1 MSNAGVLP
9 ISRLVAAISAVVALS
24 LGYPVF
30 AGTPELSVGPS
41 EGTGSPAP
49 RFLVEPDWPKPL
61 PNQWIM
67 GQVAGIAV
75 DRHDNIWI
83 VQRPRSLDN
92 AQAGATSAVTVNAVG
107 TPIDALG
114 FPRPFG
120 PNSECCLPA
129 PSVMKFDR
137 AGNLLDA
144 WGGPADPGFV
154 GTGGRCDPADGCYW
168 PAGEHGIFVD
178 HNDYVYIAGN
188 GNSPFPPAADPLLWA
203 ASHGRD
209 AQVLKFT
216 SDGTFVLNI
225 GDPGFLGPNSPDSN
239 DTGGASNGTPQPFAP
254 ADMEVDPE
262 TNILYIAD
270 GYGNRRVLAV
280 DADTGTYIGHWG
292 AYGQNPVDDT
302 NPGPYANDRDAG
314 ILPPGFRTPVH
325 CVRIVGELIYVCDR
339 VNNRIQVFNKYE
351 VGGACSNLQQA
362 AGLCG
367 FVKEEFIA
375 ADTLGNGTA
384 WDLDTSADPFQ
395 SCLYM
400 PDGTN
405 QRVWLLERDS
415 LGAVGH
421 FGYGSHNAGGFR
433 WVHNL
438 AVDSRGNIYTAEV
451 HEGKRAQKFR
461 PRGPLICR

>member
-1 MSNAGVLP
+1 
-9 ISRLVAAISAVVALS
+9 
-24 LGYPVF
+24 
-30 AGTPELSVGPS
+30 
-41 EGTGSPAP
+41 
-49 RFLVEPDWPKPL
+49 
-61 PNQWIM
+61 M

-75 DRHDNIWI
+75 DRHDHIWI
-83 VQRPRSLDN
+83 IQRPRSLDN
-92 AQAGATSAVTVNAVG
+92 AQAGATDAVSFNEAG

-114 FPRPFG
+114 YARPFG

-129 PSVMKFDR
+129 PAVMKFDR
-137 AGNLLDA
+137 TGNLLDA

-188 GNSPFPPAADPLLWA
+188 GNSPTTPGDPLLWA
-203 ASHGRD
+203 ASHGRG

-216 SDGTFVLNI
+216 SDGTFLLNI
-225 GDPGFLGPNSPDSN
+225 GDPGFLGANSPNSN
-239 DTGGASNGTPQPFAP
+239 DTGGALNGTPQPFAP

-280 DADTGTYIGHWG
+280 NADTGAYIGHWG
-292 AYGQNPVDDT
+292 GYGQNPVDDT
-302 NPGPYANDRDAG
+302 NPGPYGFDRDAG
-314 ILPPGFRTPVH
+314 VLPFQFRTPVH
-325 CVRIVGELIYVCDR
+325 CVRIVDELIYVCDR

-351 VGGACSNLQQA
+351 VGAPCDNFQQA
-362 AGLCG
+362 AGVCG

-375 ADTLGNGTA
+375 ADTLGNGSA
-384 WDLDTSADPFQ
+384 WDLDTSPDPLQ

-405 QRVWLLERDS
+405 QRVWILERES
-415 LGAVGH
+415 LGTLDY

-438 AVDSRGNIYTAEV
+438 ATDSKGNIYTAEV
-451 HEGKRAQKFR
+451 HQGQRAQKFR
-461 PRGPLICR
+461 PTGPRVCR